1 MVQQDTPRLQ
11 PLLESEIG
19 QHVKGKVAI
28 VTGGASGI
36 GEAIVRFLAHL
47 EAYVVIAD
55 INETLGRKVQREAGG
70 NVTFIKCDV
79 TQWKDNLELFRQTYE
94 KHGRIDIVTLN
105 AVEDPEVIFANDP
118 ASDLVKDAKGR
129 VQYNYLADEREGT
142 GEDSPLKPPTTKIFD
157 VNITG
162 YTYGMKLA
170 VHYLAKSGG
179 GGRII
184 VVGSS
189 TSYMAIPIEPLY
201 VASKHAELGLA
212 RATSQMSEVR
222 DNGISIGFVAPFLV
236 RSPLTQ
242 YVVDLE
248 FVRKNCPLSEMKDV
262 TDAVGILLSTPA
274 EKANGM
280 SVCILGQTLTELEG
294 PVGQHIQAL
303 LF

>member
-1 MVQQDTPRLQ
+1 MSQRDTPRLQ
-11 PLLESEIG
+11 PLLENQITEHI
-19 QHVKGKVAI
+19 KGKVAI

-36 GEAIVRFLAHL
+36 GEAIVRFFAHHD
-47 EAYVVIAD
+47 AHVVIAD

-70 NVTFIKCDV
+70 NAAFTKCDV
-79 TQWKDNLELFRQTYE
+79 TQWKDNLELFHQTYE
-94 KHGRIDIVTLN
+94 NYGRVDIVVLN

-118 ASDLVKDAKGR
+118 EGDLVKEAKAQ
-129 VQYNYLADEREGT
+129 VQYNYLADERDGNR
-142 GEDSPLKPPTTKIFD
+142 EDSPLKPPTTKIFD

-162 YTYGMKLA
+162 YMYGMKLA
-170 VHYLAKSGG
+170 VHYLTKNG

-222 DNGISIGFVAPFLV
+222 ENGISVGFIAPFLV

-294 PVGQHIQAL
+294 PIGQYVQSL